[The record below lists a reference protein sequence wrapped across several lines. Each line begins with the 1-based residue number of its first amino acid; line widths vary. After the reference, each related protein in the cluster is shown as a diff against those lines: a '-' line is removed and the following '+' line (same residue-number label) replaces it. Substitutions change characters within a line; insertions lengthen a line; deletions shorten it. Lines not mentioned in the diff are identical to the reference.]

1 MSWVEDQWWF
11 GLEDLVIE
19 RGGLS
24 DLDDLI
30 CDLDIYPDPFKECK
44 LGNWVTKDGTII
56 PFKYMTNEHLYN
68 CIKMIETG
76 RLKRTWALPYLKSEL
91 NSR

>member
-1 MSWVEDQWWF
+1 MSWAEDQWWF
-11 GLEDLVIE
+11 GLEDFIIE
-19 RGGLS
+19 RALVDIDDS
-24 DLDDLI
+24 IPYLDV
-30 CDLDIYPDPFKECK
+30 CPDPFKECE

-56 PFKYMTNEHLYN
+56 PFKYMTDEHLYN

-76 RLKRTWALPYLKSEL
+76 RLNRTWALPYLKSEL

>member
-1 MSWVEDQWWF
+1 MSWVEDQQWF
-11 GLEDLVIE
+11 GLEDLVIQE
-19 RGGLS
+19 EGLLS
-24 DLDDLI
+24 DLDD
-30 CDLDIYPDPFKECK
+30 YSDPFEECK